1 MVSADIAASV
11 LLAPCV
17 AQTLHIVAQRE
28 VGYVGTLVR
37 HERCEVRTYALTLV
51 VHRGVV
57 RNGVQVE
64 RPQRAVHA
72 HLLQLNVGFVY
83 CRHQLYA
90 EVLHAYSLRRLGEL
104 SVVLHVCVEVAVE
117 QELLIARRLHQ
128 SRYRLVFGSSC
139 LAHRRLAELISHLLA
154 PFSETLY
161 HVRSVVGSYTLQ
173 AAEQRNLVGYL
184 SAEIVHSAVA
194 CKLQSRSFKCV
205 GYGWR
210 HASWQVG
217 KRHTLYCCTEQLK
230 QSLGVC
236 SAAARRCIV
245 AEIAIRS
252 TAQSG
257 LCLRIDYS
265 VSATCWWWVRTFS
278 VVLHE
283 SYDRTYPS
291 ILCIVAAGPLKL
303 GAHIAK
309 ALLCSTLGAL
319 HHLALHVACEV
330 VAVEVLLVHHE
341 HRYHIALL
349 RCEREARVFYHRHE
363 HETVCRWRCILHVL
377 CGNES
382 AVAQHYVEECA
393 LAAVD
398 VGKNNCVGS
407 IHLHYRHRH
416 LRLVRQLGGDVVLVF
431 YLCLLHSPV
440 YSDCL
445 VADSGKMLGCFARTH
460 QHVLVVS
467 VVAVCR
473 NVQMVVAFVQI
484 VERDAAVRA
493 RHILHHEC
501 AGVVVGESHAGVAHV
516 RMLAVLVAVYGVL
529 VANADAKVALL
540 LAHHLHVEANQLA
553 VALAAVDG
561 DATFLVDIHVVVGSV
576 ELKHHRSTVAS
587 CQRRHCGRR
596 SQTDEVGKRGRQRY
610 GYLACLG
617 YAGIGEH
624 DRICA
629 HLALGHGGVDAVG
642 RHHEIR
648 RMLACVV
655 VGHYAE
661 RCALGCCN
669 VERQAV
675 PLLSFRERKRLDG
688 VAYFGCSAARK
699 LCVAAERNLILV
711 VRFAGCCQTVLRQT
725 AHVLHLDS
733 AASHIAFVHL
743 VLDVLGCGA

>member
-1 MVSADIAASV
+1 M
-11 LLAPCV
+11 
-17 AQTLHIVAQRE
+17 
-28 VGYVGTLVR
+28 
-37 HERCEVRTYALTLV
+37 
-51 VHRGVV
+51 
-57 RNGVQVE
+57 
-64 RPQRAVHA
+64 
-72 HLLQLNVGFVY
+72 
-83 CRHQLYA
+83 
-90 EVLHAYSLRRLGEL
+90 
-104 SVVLHVCVEVAVE
+104 
-117 QELLIARRLHQ
+117 
-128 SRYRLVFGSSC
+128 
-139 LAHRRLAELISHLLA
+139 
-154 PFSETLY
+154 
-161 HVRSVVGSYTLQ
+161 
-173 AAEQRNLVGYL
+173 
-184 SAEIVHSAVA
+184 
-194 CKLQSRSFKCV
+194 
-205 GYGWR
+205 
-210 HASWQVG
+210 
-217 KRHTLYCCTEQLK
+217 
-230 QSLGVC
+230 
-236 SAAARRCIV
+236 
-245 AEIAIRS
+245 
-252 TAQSG
+252 
-257 LCLRIDYS
+257 
-265 VSATCWWWVRTFS
+265 SATCRWGTFG

-283 SYDRTYPS
+283 SDDRTYPS
-291 ILCIVAAGPLKL
+291 VLCVVAAGPLEL
-303 GAHIAK
+303 GAHIAE
-309 ALLCSTLGAL
+309 ALLGSALYAL

-341 HRYHIALL
+341 HRYDVALL
-349 RCEREARVFYHRHE
+349 RCEREAGVFYHRHE
-363 HETVCRWRCILHVL
+363 HETVCRWRCVLHVL

-393 LAAVD
+393 LAAID
-398 VGKNNCVGS
+398 VCKNDCIGS

-431 YLCLLHSPV
+431 YLCLLHRPV

-460 QHVLVVS
+460 QHVLVIS

-473 NVQMVVAFVQI
+473 NVQMVVAFVQT
-484 VERDAAVRA
+484 VERNAAVRA

-501 AGVVVGESHAGVAHV
+501 TGVVVGESHAGVADV

-540 LAHHLHVEANQLA
+540 LAHHLHVEANLLA

-576 ELKHHRSTVAS
+576 ELKHHRSTVAR

-624 DRICA
+624 DGICA

-688 VAYFGCSAARK
+688 VAYLGCSAARK
-699 LCVAAERNLILV
+699 LCVAAERNLILF

-743 VLDVLGCGA
+743 VLDVFGCGA

>member
-1 MVSADIAASV
+1 M
-11 LLAPCV
+11 
-17 AQTLHIVAQRE
+17 
-28 VGYVGTLVR
+28 
-37 HERCEVRTYALTLV
+37 
-51 VHRGVV
+51 
-57 RNGVQVE
+57 
-64 RPQRAVHA
+64 
-72 HLLQLNVGFVY
+72 
-83 CRHQLYA
+83 
-90 EVLHAYSLRRLGEL
+90 
-104 SVVLHVCVEVAVE
+104 
-117 QELLIARRLHQ
+117 
-128 SRYRLVFGSSC
+128 
-139 LAHRRLAELISHLLA
+139 
-154 PFSETLY
+154 
-161 HVRSVVGSYTLQ
+161 
-173 AAEQRNLVGYL
+173 
-184 SAEIVHSAVA
+184 
-194 CKLQSRSFKCV
+194 
-205 GYGWR
+205 
-210 HASWQVG
+210 
-217 KRHTLYCCTEQLK
+217 
-230 QSLGVC
+230 
-236 SAAARRCIV
+236 
-245 AEIAIRS
+245 
-252 TAQSG
+252 
-257 LCLRIDYS
+257 
-265 VSATCWWWVRTFS
+265 SATCRWGTFG

-283 SYDRTYPS
+283 SDDRTYPS
-291 ILCIVAAGPLKL
+291 VLCVVAAGPLEL
-303 GAHIAK
+303 GAHIAE
-309 ALLCSTLGAL
+309 ALLGSALYAL

-330 VAVEVLLVHHE
+330 VAVEV
-341 HRYHIALL
+341 
-349 RCEREARVFYHRHE
+349 RCV
-363 HETVCRWRCILHVL
+363 LHVL

-393 LAAVD
+393 LAAID
-398 VGKNNCVGS
+398 VCKNDCIGS

-431 YLCLLHSPV
+431 YLCLLHRPV

-460 QHVLVVS
+460 QHVLVIS

-473 NVQMVVAFVQI
+473 NVQMVVAFVQT
-484 VERDAAVRA
+484 VERNAAVRA

-501 AGVVVGESHAGVAHV
+501 TGVVVGESHAGVADV

-540 LAHHLHVEANQLA
+540 LAHHLHVEANLLA

-576 ELKHHRSTVAS
+576 ELKHHRSTVAR

-624 DRICA
+624 DGICA

-688 VAYFGCSAARK
+688 VAYLGCSAARK
-699 LCVAAERNLILV
+699 LCVAAERNLILF

-743 VLDVLGCGA
+743 VLDVFGCGA